1 MRAALFALALVSC
14 APPVEGTYR
23 MTMRRQRG
31 SCDEYKEPITVQVDA
46 GRTMRFS
53 SLSGG
58 CPLTEAGDEWQ
69 SACEVTGAAGRVGM
83 LWSLSF
89 DSAGFRG
96 QLDQTI
102 TVPGQVC
109 TAVYL
114 VTGERQ

>member
-1 MRAALFALALVSC
+1 MRAALLTLALVSC

-46 GRTMRFS
+46 GRTMRLS

-69 SACEVTGAAGRVGM
+69 SACEVTGPGGRIGM

-89 DSAGFRG
+89 DSKGFRG

-109 TAVYL
+109 TAVYP
-114 VTGERQ
+114 VSGERQ